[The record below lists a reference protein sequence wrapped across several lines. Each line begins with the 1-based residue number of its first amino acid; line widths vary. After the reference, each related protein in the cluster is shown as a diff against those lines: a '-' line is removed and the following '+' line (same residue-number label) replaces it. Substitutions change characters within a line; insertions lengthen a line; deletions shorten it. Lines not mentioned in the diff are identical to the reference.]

1 MKWIKSQLISISFF
15 TLKFIGFII
24 LALPIA
30 LIQMWSADF
39 LPNEISI
46 VILIVSGL
54 LGFYLLS
61 SVWIFIDDKKAEFI
75 KNQIT
80 KEKENNESTSISES
94 NYKKKLEFIFNLKN
108 KLLGKR
114 LEKFKEKENYN
125 KNSRLKLLNWILKR
139 KKGVTLSIIL
149 IPVLK
154 LFTHYFL
161 YTSGRMIGWL
171 RTAGNDGNGSGR
183 SYKNYDFG
191 YHIDNLFIRE
201 IWLFIPVTIVFLAL
215 VWFFNDKKE
224 EIKAKKN
231 ENEAN
236 KSQETENK
244 DEKTEDKKLDITSI
258 IDELTKLGELKEKGL
273 LTEDE
278 FEEQKK
284 KLLKQ

>member
-171 RTAGNDGNGSGR
+171 RTAGEAGNGR

-191 YHIDNLFIRE
+191 YHIDNLFIKE

-244 DEKTEDKKLDITSI
+244 DEKTEDKKLENNSI

-273 LTEDE
+273 LTEEE
-278 FEEQKK
+278 FNGQKK
-284 KLLKQ
+284 KILKQ

>member
-30 LIQMWSADF
+30 LIQMCSADF

-125 KNSRLKLLNWILKR
+125 KNSRLKLLNLILKR

-161 YTSGRMIGWL
+161 YTSGR
-171 RTAGNDGNGSGR
+171 
-183 SYKNYDFG
+183 SYKNYDFA

>member
-15 TLKFIGFII
+15 TLKFISFII
-24 LALPIA
+24 LAFPIA

-161 YTSGRMIGWL
+161 YTSEGRIGK
-171 RTAGNDGNGSGR
+171 RRAFSSR
-183 SYKNYDFG
+183 EYENYDFG

-224 EIKAKKN
+224 EIEKRKEIKAKKN

-258 IDELTKLGELKEKGL
+258 IDELIKLGELKEKGL
-273 LTEDE
+273 LKEDE